1 MELLPPRIRNP
12 AHLNLLGDILNTKQ
26 ADRAFA
32 ELVKTEVEPIKNPKA
47 PAERREA
54 DEDLGR

>member
-1 MELLPPRIRNP
+1 MELLPPRIRKP
-12 AHLNLLGDILNTKQ
+12 AHLKLLGDILNTKQ

-32 ELVKTEVEPIKNPKA
+32 ELVKTQVPIKNPKA